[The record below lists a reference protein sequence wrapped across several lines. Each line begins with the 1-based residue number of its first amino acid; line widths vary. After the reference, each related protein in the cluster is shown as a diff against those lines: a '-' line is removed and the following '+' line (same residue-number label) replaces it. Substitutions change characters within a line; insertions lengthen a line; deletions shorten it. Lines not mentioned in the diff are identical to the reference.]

1 MALSIAAKSLN
12 FNSLAN
18 FSEPGERETLLRL
31 LLNRK
36 VHDSYLRKIKASS
49 INVFFFYFL
58 SNRLL
63 VGQIKENELHG
74 LPVKGR
80 GELAGNLNAKLA

>member
-1 MALSIAAKSLN
+1 MAAKSLN

-18 FSEPGERETLLRL
+18 FSEPGERETLLRF

-49 INVFFFYFL
+49 INVFFFTFSRIAYL
-58 SNRLL
+58 SDKLKRMKYMAYLSKAEVN
-63 VGQIKENELHG
+63 
-74 LPVKGR
+74 LPVT
-80 GELAGNLNAKLA
+80 